1 MFNKSA
7 RGDLWHFQYF
17 RYRQD
22 FAGRDA
28 MLVEQRGPLPRGLR
42 RQGRFYFSLQLKP
55 AFLAVLAVDV
65 TWVRNQ
71 IGPAQ
76 EVAKGLE
83 LFLLVGRNINEAS
96 AGLERARRTC

>member
-28 MLVEQRGPLPRGLR
+28 MLVEQRGPLPRGLG
-42 RQGRFYFSLQLKP
+42 RQGRFYFSLQLKS

-71 IGPAQ
+71 IGPTQ
-76 EVAKGLE
+76 EAPKGLE
-83 LFLLVGRNINEAS
+83 LSLLVGCNINQGA
-96 AGLERARRTC
+96 AGL